1 MCDGPNTG
9 AHVSFHQRQDASRKS
24 GAPGVIP
31 KSRVVEY
38 SSRIEEEAN
47 SGEPDIELF
56 ESEHVQGYHASAHTN
71 QESSSNGNAQA
82 GAGLSSAAAAT
93 DGSRHLYAQSK

>member
-1 MCDGPNTG
+1 VD
-9 AHVSFHQRQDASRKS
+9 
-24 GAPGVIP
+24 
-31 KSRVVEY
+31 Y

-71 QESSSNGNAQA
+71 QESGSNGNAQA
-82 GAGLSSAAAAT
+82 GAGLLPAAAAT
-93 DGSRHLYAQSK
+93 DASRHLHAPSK